1 MTALSSKQ
9 QMQQIAGSCVITS
22 RLLKIHRLQSGVQY
36 MLSMTHKC
44 VMVKEGGKPKKENRE
59 FIIVVVSLQLL
70 LTAVTFRK

>member
-1 MTALSSKQ
+1 M
-9 QMQQIAGSCVITS
+9 GPG
-22 RLLKIHRLQSGVQY
+22 RGVQY